1 MMNSLLILKTEIR
14 QGRAQFLLVTLIS
27 FLLGV
32 SVHLATRAE
41 QKISDIAIKVDWN
54 ADLAILP
61 KGVNLE
67 DFRKELISAHTSDFI
82 PEALFDTTVG
92 LSEGQFRLS
101 AVLAITDADGS
112 RIMQKGSDLGLDWL
126 KGRQK
131 ISAWQ
136 PQTLYQTPEW
146 GTKLLSGFFASGTQ
160 AAMQSLKQLI
170 DKKTVAQAIWI
181 QRQQEQNDQTQDEL
195 KLALAIFSGV
205 LLLMAVLSFTSILI
219 WLKIRLS
226 NTFRVMDEIGFRTQS
241 QWIIMSGMAI
251 LFALIPAFIGF
262 LVG

>member
-1 MMNSLLILKTEIR
+1 MKSALLILRTEVK
-14 QGRAQFLLVTLIS
+14 QGRWNFVLVTLIS

-32 SVHLATRAE
+32 SVHLAVRAQ
-41 QKISDIAIKVDWN
+41 QKISDIAIREIWN

-67 DFRKELISAHTSDFI
+67 DFRKELISAHTTDFI

-101 AVLAITDADGS
+101 AVLALTDTDGS
-112 RIMQKGSDLGLDWL
+112 RIMQKGADIGLDWL
-126 KGRQK
+126 KDRQK
-131 ISAWQ
+131 ITPWQ
-136 PQTLYQTPEW
+136 PQTVYQTPEW
-146 GTKLLSGFFASGTQ
+146 GNKLLSGFFASGPV
-160 AAMQSLKQLI
+160 AAMQNLKQLI

-181 QRQQEQNDQTQDEL
+181 QKQQEQNDRTQDEL
-195 KLALAIFSGV
+195 KLALAVFSGV

-226 NTFRVMDEIGFRTQS
+226 NTFKVMDEIGFRTDA
-241 QWIIMSGMAI
+241 QWTVLAGMVI
-251 LFALIPAFIGF
+251 LFALIPAFVGF
-262 LVG
+262 LVT